1 VNSEV
6 RDKFKKMKA
15 EKSKVNT
22 IGKQKRDFT
31 FVANPTDAK
40 EFPAPNKYKPYV
52 YYIISNFSREK
63 SVLSLT
69 TS

>member
-52 YYIISNFSREK
+52 HYIYF
-63 SVLSLT
+63 
-69 TS
+69 